1 MVYTAAFM
9 AERLMCMA
17 GSRHQ
22 PEGHVVNT
30 FQYTRRP
37 RDVLGFPE
45 QAADGPA
52 KLMLAN
58 LRTP

>member
-1 MVYTAAFM
+1 
-9 AERLMCMA
+9 MCMA